1 MSRSRP
7 AALVAGLA
15 AALLLGG
22 CAAGTAPATPAPAV
36 HEMTGPSAS
45 SSPSDP
51 SFACDQGAD
60 GLPVC
65 EGDVPSSVGPYR
77 TPDGVL
83 VGG

>member
-1 MSRSRP
+1 VSRSRP
-7 AALVAGLA
+7 AVLVAGLA
-15 AALLLGG
+15 AALVLGG
-22 CAAGTAPATPAPAV
+22 CAAGATHPTPAPAV
-36 HEMTGPSAS
+36 RELTGPSAS
-45 SSPSDP
+45 SDP

-65 EGDVPSSVGPYR
+65 EGDVPASVGPYR